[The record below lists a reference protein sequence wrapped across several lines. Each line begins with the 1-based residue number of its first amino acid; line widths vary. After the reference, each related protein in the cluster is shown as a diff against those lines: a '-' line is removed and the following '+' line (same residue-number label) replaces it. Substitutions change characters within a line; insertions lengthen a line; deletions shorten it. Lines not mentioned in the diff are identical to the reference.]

1 MPNLV
6 SDADLPQN
14 LRTLVQRADQAI
26 QVQNFGYAVQ
36 LLLPVVKAEPN
47 FLDGRIKL
55 RKAAGANKKA
65 AGKKLFSLG
74 GGFMKVQ
81 SKVKKEPASAI
92 PELEDLLVDDPYSAQ
107 GNNLLFEAAEALGM
121 TETAAFALETIRDGN
136 PSDTKIMHRL
146 AHFYMEHGEPE
157 KAGRTY
163 EAILKVDPTDGE
175 ARKGVT
181 NANARASIVRQGWGS
196 DKNVRDLLRNKD
208 QSQSLEADSKKGM
221 TREQLEE
228 RLTEWGNKYNE
239 DPQNLTT
246 AKRIAEIYEQ
256 LEDFDSAYKWFE
268 YAYSLSNGD
277 VSLQAKVQHLHDKLD
292 EIHIHQ
298 LQEALNADPHAPDAA
313 EKEAELT
320 ALRRARVDKQVAVA
334 RERVEKNPPD
344 PQYRF
349 DLGVALFSS
358 GNFSDAIPELQR
370 AKNNPH
376 IRSKAMLTLA
386 RCYEAKGINDLAV
399 RQLDECSAELTGMD
413 GVKKEVLYTKG
424 LIHEKMGQKAEALEA
439 FKQIYEADYG
449 YMDVA
454 QRVES
459 SYS

>member
-47 FLDGRIKL
+47 FLDGRVKL
-55 RKAAGANKKA
+55 RKAAGANKKN
-65 AGKKLFSLG
+65 AGKKLFNLG

-81 SKVKKEPASAI
+81 SKVKKEPAAAI

-107 GNNLLFEAAEALGM
+107 GNNLLFEAADALGM

-136 PSDTKIMHRL
+136 PNDTKVMHRL

-163 EAILKVDPTDGE
+163 ESILKVDPTDGE

-196 DKNVRDLLRNKD
+196 DKNVRDLLKNKD

-221 TREQLEE
+221 TREQLE
-228 RLTEWGNKYNE
+228 
-239 DPQNLTT
+239 
-246 AKRIAEIYEQ
+246 
-256 LEDFDSAYKWFE
+256 DFESAFKWFE
-268 YAYSLSNGD
+268 YAFSLSSGD

-298 LQEALNADPHAPDAA
+298 LQDALNADPHAPDAA

-320 ALRRARVDKQVAVA
+320 SLRRARVDKQVAVA
-334 RERVEKNPPD
+334 RERVEKNPTD

-399 RQLDECSAELTGMD
+399 RQLDECCSEMTGMD
-413 GVKKEVLYTKG
+413 SIKKEVLYTKG
-424 LIHEKMGQKAEALEA
+424 LIHEKMGQKTEALEA

-449 YMDVA
+449 YLDVA